1 MAASPSS
8 AMADRQVLIL
18 AFDALRP
25 DMVTPELMPN
35 LTRFAAAGVRFA
47 ANRATYPT
55 ETRVNQTALITGA
68 TPTRHGIVGNQ
79 FLDLAASP
87 DRLFNTGDETQLAAG
102 DRRLDGRLV
111 DVPVLS
117 EILADAGHELAVVS
131 AGTPGGCRILNHKAE
146 AQGAFRLALMRPDAS
161 VPADRIAAAIEAAG
175 PIPKHRIPSL
185 EWLTYTTDIYLK
197 YLVPTGAPAVTI
209 LWYCEPDNSYH
220 YKGIGSAENL
230 AAIRAV
236 DTELGRILKWR
247 EQAGLEEKLGIVTM
261 SDHGQIAVTSESL
274 DVAGRMRAAG
284 FDVGAEV
291 SEDADAVLTLSSAG
305 GLYVRQSDPALIARM
320 TAWLQTQDWCGLLF
334 TRDGAGGTL
343 PHGLIGLA
351 HRRAP
356 DIAMILASDDVGND
370 HGFEGTSL
378 QNSRYPVGGGLH
390 GGLHR
395 VELHNWLAVG
405 GGGFRQSRVIE
416 HPSGTIDI
424 LPTVLHLLGIPIA
437 ESIEGRVLA
446 EALKD
451 PGGHDP
457 RPRVVTETHDSVGAD
472 GYCAHLTRHLIG
484 GASYL
489 GRGWVTRG

>member
-1 MAASPSS
+1 MAASLNS
-8 AMADRQVLIL
+8 AMADRRILIL

-35 LTRFAAAGVRFA
+35 LIRFAAAGVRFA
-47 ANRATYPT
+47 CNRATYPT

-68 TPTRHGIVGNQ
+68 APSRHGIVGNR

-87 DRLFNTGDETQLAAG
+87 DRLFDTGDENQLAAG

-117 EILADAGHELAVVS
+117 EILAGAGLELAVVS

-161 VPADRIAAAIEAAG
+161 VPAARIAAAIETVG

-185 EWLTYTTDIYLK
+185 EWLRYTTDIYLK
-197 YLVPTGAPAVTI
+197 YIVPAGAPAVTI

-236 DTELGRILKWR
+236 DAELGRILAWR
-247 EQAGLEEKLGIVTM
+247 EQAGLAAALDIITM
-261 SDHGQIAVTSESL
+261 SDHGQIAVAGAAL

-284 FDVGAEV
+284 FNVGAAV
-291 SEDADAVLTLSSAG
+291 SKGLDAVLTLSSAG
-305 GLYVRQSDPALIARM
+305 GLYVRQSDPDLIAQL
-320 TAWLQTQDWCGLLF
+320 TAWLQTQDWCGPVF
-334 TRDGAGGTL
+334 TRDGAGAL
-343 PHGLIGLA
+343 RHDLIGLA

-356 DIAMILASDDVGND
+356 DIALVLASDNTRNA
-370 HGFEGTSL
+370 HGFEGSTL
-378 QNSRYPVGGGLH
+378 QDSRYPVGGGLH
-390 GGLHR
+390 GGLHSK
-395 VELHNWLAVG
+395 ELHNWLAVG
-405 GGGFRQSRVIE
+405 GGGFRQAVVIE

-424 LPTVLHLLGIPIA
+424 LPTVLHLLGIPVV

-451 PGGHDP
+451 SSGLDP
-457 RPRVVTETHDSVGAD
+457 RPSVQTETHECAGAA
-472 GYCAHLTRHLIG
+472 GYRAHLTRHRIS

-489 GRGWVTRG
+489 ECGWVTRD